1 MGKVAVPSKAMVT
14 KKGLPWYLQVHSWLG
29 CAKVIQLPVEPVL
42 EISLLCWVMN
52 GTVFFYVQAFTL
64 LLLMCPMDT
73 FHTQQ
78 LKEPQNSS
86 LHSGG

>member
-1 MGKVAVPSKAMVT
+1 MGKIAVPSKAVIT
-14 KKGLPWYLQVHSWLG
+14 KEGFPRYLHVHSWLA

-42 EISLLCWVMN
+42 ERSLLCWVIN
-52 GTVFFYVQAFTL
+52 RTVFFHVQTRTL

-78 LKEPQNSS
+78 LKEP
-86 LHSGG
+86 